1 MSSEVSRKTFE
12 SRIVNST
19 VRLSFEKGVM
29 YYVYLRV
36 TLITTYFALY

>member
-12 SRIVNST
+12 GRIVNST

-29 YYVYLRV
+29 YYVYLR
-36 TLITTYFALY
+36 TTYFALY